1 MNKKINIR
9 ELFFQF
15 MKDKNIYYQFAKNTN
30 ERLDIFVNKHEKLVL
45 VFIDAFNW
53 ANTPEGYMFWSKL
66 NDEWFNTLV
75 KELTPFLI
83 NLLKRYNLYGRF
95 MYNAYYTGRK
105 FGINLNKLINPLTL
119 IKVENKIVKEE
130 TYKARCEWSKFLK
143 DINLI

>member
-15 MKDKNIYYQFAKNTN
+15 MKDKNIYNQVAENAN
-30 ERLDIFVNKHEKLVL
+30 ERLDIFVNKHKNLAFA
-45 VFIDAFNW
+45 FIDAFNW
-53 ANTPEGYMFWSKL
+53 ANTPEGYVFWSKL
-66 NDEWFNTLV
+66 NDEWYRTLV

-95 MYNAYYTGRK
+95 MYNACYNGRK
-105 FGINLNKLINPLTL
+105 FRINLNKLMNPLTL